1 MERRTSSQEPNGPT
15 VGQIAAFNEACVL
28 LKDPSDH
35 EQWGRFAKAASQMQ
49 RAGWNDAQ
57 IIEGLWNVRPD
68 VRPAD
73 RTPEEVVMELK
84 GLESAGHGNRNP
96 FPLGQLTDELE
107 FHTSIIQKSALSG
120 KQIVVTGR
128 VPHVDNLPPDVPRA
142 SRRRPFFL
150 DPGHLFQAQIKR
162 P

>member
-1 MERRTSSQEPNGPT
+1 MERGTSSQEPQGPT

-35 EQWGRFAKAASQMQ
+35 KQWGRFAEAASEMQ
-49 RAGWNDAQ
+49 RVGWNDAQ

-73 RTPEEVVMELK
+73 RTPEEVVMGLK
-84 GLESAGHGNRNP
+84 GLGPAGQRSRSP
-96 FPLGQLTDELE
+96 LPLGQLTEELE
-107 FHTSIIQKSALSG
+107 FHTSIIQESALSAR
-120 KQIVVTGR
+120 QIIVRDR
-128 VPHVDNLPPDVPRA
+128 VPHVDNLPAGVSRA
-142 SRRRPFFL
+142 SRRRPFFI
-150 DPGHLFQAQIKR
+150 DPGHLFQAQVKR